1 MMSCMSFRVNP
12 HSIICL
18 NVKELLAWS
27 RHHIWSL
34 SDSNVIRTQNHL
46 VRKRRLNHLAK
57 LRLQTKWLWFE
68 FMLSFMVFIL
78 WVEKFVNLTSVNVI
92 LIFDKKGGN
101 IWNLSDCNEF
111 WTKNDLTHKET
122 LKYLTQLVKLLRVC
136 LRVLICMMNRLCI
149 LIITYASLKE
159 IYTSN
164 WMDIK

>member
-46 VRKRRLNHLAK
+46 VRKRTLNHLAK

-78 WVEKFVNLTSVNVI
+78 WVEKFVNLTFVNVI

-136 LRVLICMMNRLCI
+136 LWVLICMMNRLCI

>member
-1 MMSCMSFRVNP
+1 MSCMSFRVNP
-12 HSIICL
+12 HSIVYL
-18 NVKELLAWS
+18 NVKEILAWS

-46 VRKRRLNHLAK
+46 VRKRTLDHFAK

-78 WVEKFVNLTSVNVI
+78 WVEKFVNLTFVNVI

-136 LRVLICMMNRLCI
+136 LWVLICMMNRLCI

>member
-46 VRKRRLNHLAK
+46 VRKRTLNHLAK

-136 LRVLICMMNRLCI
+136 LWVLICMMNRLCI

-164 WMDIK
+164 WIDIK